1 MQISMRKQVK
11 FIKASWNNQGERVS
25 ERYSRI
31 NQKDQV
37 LNLNLVILSQ
47 EKTGPIIIMKCQWL
61 NLIKSRKLS
70 AKTRI
75 SLFQEENIMTKL

>member
-1 MQISMRKQVK
+1 MRKQVK

-25 ERYSRI
+25 ERYGQI

-47 EKTGPIIIMKCQWL
+47 EKTDPIITMKCQ
-61 NLIKSRKLS
+61 
-70 AKTRI
+70 
-75 SLFQEENIMTKL
+75 

>member
-25 ERYSRI
+25 ERYGQI

-47 EKTGPIIIMKCQWL
+47 EKTGPIITMKCQWL
-61 NLIKSRKLS
+61 NLIKSMKLS

>member
-25 ERYSRI
+25 ERYGQI

-47 EKTGPIIIMKCQWL
+47 EKTGPIITMKCQ
-61 NLIKSRKLS
+61 
-70 AKTRI
+70 
-75 SLFQEENIMTKL
+75 

>member
-25 ERYSRI
+25 ERYGQI

-47 EKTGPIIIMKCQWL
+47 EKTDPIITMKCQWL
-61 NLIKSRKLS
+61 NLIKSMKLS

>member
-1 MQISMRKQVK
+1 MRKQVK

-47 EKTGPIIIMKCQWL
+47 EKTGPIIIMKCQ
-61 NLIKSRKLS
+61 
-70 AKTRI
+70 
-75 SLFQEENIMTKL
+75 

>member
-47 EKTGPIIIMKCQWL
+47 EKTGPIITMKCQWL
-61 NLIKSRKLS
+61 NLIKSMKLS

>member
-11 FIKASWNNQGERVS
+11 FIKAPWNNQGERVS

-47 EKTGPIIIMKCQWL
+47 EKTDPIITMKCQ
-61 NLIKSRKLS
+61 
-70 AKTRI
+70 
-75 SLFQEENIMTKL
+75 